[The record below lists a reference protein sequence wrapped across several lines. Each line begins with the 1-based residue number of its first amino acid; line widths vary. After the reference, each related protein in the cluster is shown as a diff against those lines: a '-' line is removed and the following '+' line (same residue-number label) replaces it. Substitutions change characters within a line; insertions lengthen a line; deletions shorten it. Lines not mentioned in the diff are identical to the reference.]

1 MANLMSPQSPDSQA
15 WDGWR
20 RSSASVPHDQCV
32 ELRSRRGYVHL
43 RDSKGRDTA
52 ELRFPWQ
59 SWRGFSRAVATE
71 SDLLDVTGLS

>member
-1 MANLMSPQSPDSQA
+1 MANLTSSQSPQGQP

-20 RSSASVPHDQCV
+20 RSSASVPQDQCV

-43 RDSKGRDTA
+43 RDSKGHAAA

-71 SDLLDVTGLS
+71 SDLVDVAGLS